1 VFGKNALFI
10 YALSGLIPK
19 LLVMIHTGNMNP
31 WSWFY
36 EHVTSKF
43 PGRPENGSLLF
54 AISFVLLLWLVAWWM
69 NKKKIYIRV

>member
-1 VFGKNALFI
+1 MFGKNALFI
-10 YALSGLIPK
+10 YALSGLFPK
-19 LLVMIHTGNMNP
+19 LLSMIHVAGGNL

-54 AISFVLLLWLVAWWM
+54 AISFVLLLWAIAYWM
-69 NKKKIYIRV
+69 NRKKIYIKV